1 MKNKIIAAL
10 CASASL
16 LCAESVLTG
25 DQAADWVRSSGKG
38 SITEVEV
45 DGAKAVEAKGN
56 IRIRTKKMVEI
67 DPAKTYR
74 LSAQV
79 RVAPGAE
86 AGRFYMGLI
95 PCDAKG
101 RRIGPEN
108 VTNVGKSET
117 QLANEVKV
125 GDVVIVIKDGANWKD
140 KGVFAIAFE
149 VDESGKLADLP
160 NRSVVSVKSV
170 EKQEDGTAKVTLTG
184 KMKKAYPA
192 GTAVRQHMFGG
203 MYMYSLAGNAP
214 VPADWKTF
222 SAVIKGEAAKGVSS
236 KQWWKDT
243 RKTSIVVLAN
253 YRGSEKNALLLKDVK
268 LEEVS
273 E

>member
-25 DQAADWVRSSGKG
+25 DQAADWVRFGGKG
-38 SITEVEV
+38 SVTEVEA
-45 DGAKAVEAKGN
+45 DGSKAVEVKGD

-79 RVAPGAE
+79 RVAPDAE

-95 PCDAKG
+95 PFDAKG
-101 RRIGPEN
+101 KRIAPEE
-108 VTNVGKSET
+108 VTDVSKSET
-117 QLANEVKV
+117 KLTNEVKV
-125 GDVVIVIKDGANWKD
+125 GDVVIIIKDGASWKD
-140 KGVFAIAFE
+140 KGVLAIAFE

-160 NRSVVSVKSV
+160 NRSVVAVKSV
-170 EKQEDGTAKVTLTG
+170 EKQEDGTAKVTLAG

-192 GTAVRQHMFGG
+192 GTAVRQHLFGG

-214 VPADWKTF
+214 VPAEWKTF
-222 SAVIKGEAAKGVSS
+222 SAVIKGEAARGVSS

-243 RKTSIVVLAN
+243 RKASIMVLAN

-268 LEEVS
+268 LEEVTK
-273 E
+273 